1 MSASNSPSIPNLVSD
16 LMTITQRL
24 SDLMTRET
32 EILRSQRPQDIK
44 NLQQEKNDLAR
55 GYDHFMQELRK
66 QPDMLA
72 GAPRETRDK
81 LREVTIRFQKVMT
94 DNERALRA
102 ARNVSERL
110 MKAIVSAVSEKQ
122 VSGAAYS
129 SAGVLNGAGPRRAV
143 AMTLNKQ
150 L

>member
-1 MSASNSPSIPNLVSD
+1 MTTPNSLVAD
-16 LMTITQRL
+16 LLDVTIRL
-24 SDLMTRET
+24 SDLMTREN

-44 NLQQEKNDLAR
+44 ALQAEKTELAN

-66 QPDMLA
+66 HPGLL
-72 GAPRETRDK
+72 GSAPAATRDA
-81 LREVTIRFQKVMT
+81 LREATVRFQKVMT

-102 ARNVSERL
+102 ARSVSERL
-110 MKAIVSAVSEKQ
+110 LKAIVAAVSEKQ
-122 VSGAAYS
+122 VSAAAYS
-129 SAGVLNGAGPRRAV
+129 SAGVLNNAGPRRAV

>member
-1 MSASNSPSIPNLVSD
+1 MTAPAVALIDDLVAV
-16 LMTITQRL
+16 TQRL
-24 SDLMTRET
+24 TDLMTREN

-44 NLQQEKNDLAR
+44 TLQQEKVELAR
-55 GYDHFMQELRK
+55 GYDHFMQALRK
-66 QPDMLA
+66 EPGLLA
-72 GAPRETRDK
+72 GAPRQSRDA
-81 LREVTIRFQKVMT
+81 LRDATIRFQKTMT

-110 MKAIVSAVSEKQ
+110 MKAIVSAVSDKQ
-122 VSGAAYS
+122 VSAAAYS
-129 SAGVLNGAGPRRAV
+129 SAGVLTGYGPRRAV

>member
-1 MSASNSPSIPNLVSD
+1 MMTAPAPALIDDLVAVTLRLTD
-16 LMTITQRL
+16 LMA
-24 SDLMTRET
+24 RET

-44 NLQQEKNDLAR
+44 TLQKEKADLAR
-55 GYDHFMQELRK
+55 GYDHFMQALRK
-66 QPDMLA
+66 EPSLLG
-72 GAPRETRDK
+72 GAPLKTRDA
-81 LREVTIRFQKVMT
+81 LRDATIRFQKTMT

-110 MKAIVSAVSEKQ
+110 MKAIVSAVAEKQ
-122 VSGAAYS
+122 VSAAAYS
-129 SAGVLNGAGPRRAV
+129 SAGVLTGYGPRRTV